1 MNHNAASYWRRL
13 ASGGDVTVAGRC
25 LLGALI
31 PFSLLYAA
39 VQSVRGWLYRRGIV
53 PTRSLT
59 RPVVSIGNLTVGG
72 TGKTPVTA
80 WIARHLQGIGCR
92 VAIVSRGYGGSLEG
106 KVALVSDGV
115 TLFLSAAECGD
126 EPYLLAR
133 SLPGVAV
140 VIGSDRHAAGCLA
153 LTRCQPDIF
162 LLDDGFQHL
171 RLKRDLN
178 IVLLDAANPYGNGWT
193 LPAGL
198 LREPVAALG
207 RGDLIIRTRC
217 HNVEQPLADSSL
229 PSCRARHQLSDV
241 LPLAGGEPSP
251 LASLHAKRCLAFAGI
266 AEPESFFAGL
276 RQAGV
281 ELVATS
287 VFPDHIRYS
296 EAHLLQ
302 IAGSMKQSGAE
313 LALTTEKD
321 GVKLLPFGDSTRQ
334 ILQVRLHLELD
345 HPELLTNALQALHPP
360 THHHKGEL
368 SC

>member
-1 MNHNAASYWRRL
+1 MNLNCASYWRRL
-13 ASGGDVTVAGRC
+13 ASGGDVTIAGRC

-31 PFSLLYAA
+31 PFSQVYAA

-53 PTRSLT
+53 PTRTLP

-80 WIARHLQGIGCR
+80 WIARYLQGNGYR

-115 TLFLSAAECGD
+115 SLFLSAAECGD

-133 SLPGVAV
+133 SLPGVTV
-140 VIGSDRHAAGCLA
+140 VIGSNRHAAGCLA
-153 LTRCQPDIF
+153 LARCQPDIF

-198 LREPVAALG
+198 LREPVTALR

-217 HNVEQPLADSSL
+217 QDVERPLGEISL
-229 PSCRARHQLSDV
+229 PSCRARHLLSDV
-241 LPLAGGEPSP
+241 LSLTGGDPSP
-251 LASLHAKRCLAFAGI
+251 LASLYGKRCLAFAGI

-281 ELVATS
+281 ELVATA
-287 VFPDHIRYS
+287 VFPDHIRYG
-296 EAHLLQ
+296 ETQLLQ
-302 IAGSMKQSGAE
+302 IADCMKQSGAE

-334 ILQVRLHLELD
+334 ILQVRLQLELD
-345 HPELLTNALQALHPP
+345 HPELLTNALQALPPP
-360 THHHKGEL
+360 TYHHKGEL